1 MRTTVAITGLLLV
14 LTVQLGCESTSP
26 ANAKVQAEPEVM
38 MEPTPQL
45 DPTTYFAHGLLL
57 ERQKQFDR
65 AITQYRQALEID
77 PTYVNAR
84 NHLGMVL
91 NQLDRHSEAT
101 AEFQLAVQQHP
112 DNAQLYNNLGF
123 SLYLQKQYR
132 DAIESFTRSLDIRP
146 GFGRA
151 HMNLGLAYGKLG
163 EYDVALEHF
172 RNAVPEADA
181 HYNIAVLQTSA
192 EDYAQAA
199 NSLEQAIAARPEFPE
214 ARQHLREIARKTAE
228 AETKQK
234 LAAGNTEQESAAIAA
249 ADTEPVIEASIST
262 EPATHFDNDTS
273 AEEDAVAD
281 NPNPEMLQ

>member
-14 LTVQLGCESTSP
+14 LTVQLGCESAGP
-26 ANAKVQAEPEVM
+26 AKTKVQAEPEVV

-57 ERQKQFDR
+57 ERQKQFER

-101 AEFQLAVQQHP
+101 AEFQLAVQQQP
-112 DNAQLYNNLGF
+112 DSAQLYNNLGF

-132 DAIESFTRSLDIRP
+132 DAIESFSRSLDIAP

-163 EYDVALEHF
+163 EFDVALEHF

-181 HYNIAVLQTSA
+181 YYNIAVMQTTAGNYA
-192 EDYAQAA
+192 EAA

-228 AETKQK
+228 AETKQQ
-234 LAAGNTEQESAAIAA
+234 LAAGNTQPESAAIAA
-249 ADTEPVIEASIST
+249 ADSEPVIESSSST
-262 EPATHFDNDTS
+262 DTATPNDSFIS
-273 AEEDAVAD
+273 AENTSSAD
-281 NPNPEMLQ
+281 NSNPEMLQ